1 MKSSL
6 TIAAVIAVLAS
17 APLALSRPT
26 AAEKHPP
33 SVFYGHIKSMS
44 HTARGYE
51 IRFDPAWWLTG
62 RAAEQ
67 AKFEDTGSRD
77 VPNDYYVVGEGHRL
91 LTFPVAK
98 TADVTVLV
106 GSGNG
111 RVRIS
116 AAELNQIENGKN
128 PSHRSL
134 SEPGAG
140 FWIRIGDKYPNPAVR
155 LYQQY
160 QP

>member
-1 MKSSL
+1 MKS
-6 TIAAVIAVLAS
+6 IAAAIVVAAVIAG
-17 APLALSRPT
+17 APLAGSHPAT
-26 AAEKHPP
+26 AQKPP

-44 HTARGYE
+44 RTAHGFQ

-77 VPNDYYVVGEGHRL
+77 VPNDYYIVDEGHRL
-91 LTFPVAK
+91 LTFPVARD
-98 TADVTVLV
+98 ADVSVLV
-106 GSGNG
+106 NGSA
-111 RVRIS
+111 RHVRIS
-116 AAELNQIENGKN
+116 SAELYRR
-128 PSHRSL
+128 RSGR
-134 SEPGAG
+134 SGAG
-140 FWIRIGDKYPNPAVR
+140 YWIQIGDKYPNPAVR

>member
-6 TIAAVIAVLAS
+6 TIAAVIAVLAGPAFGLS
-17 APLALSRPT
+17 QPRAPEKQPPT
-26 AAEKHPP
+26 
-33 SVFYGHIKSMS
+33 VLYGHIKSMHRTS
-44 HTARGYE
+44 RGFE

-77 VPNDYYVVGEGHRL
+77 VPNDYYIVDEGHRL
-91 LTFPVAK
+91 LTFPVSRQS
-98 TADVTVLV
+98 DVTVLV
-106 GSGNG
+106 GGG
-111 RVRIS
+111 DRRVRIS
-116 AAELNQIENGKN
+116 AAELNEIENGRN
-128 PSHRSL
+128 PNHRRL
-134 SEPGAG
+134 SEPSAG
-140 FWIRIGDKYPNPAVR
+140 FWIRIGDKYPNPAVK